1 MAQHRWLY
9 QRAQRLQETTF
20 DQETGQIV
28 DTKLFSLY
36 LRYANAN
43 ERAFHK
49 CLADLLKLRS
59 QREKVRIG
67 FESELRRQEKH
78 QSWKNFDLMETSKRQ
93 GQLARL
99 EYTWEDEKRL
109 AEQAKTEQKAA

>member
-20 DQETGQIV
+20 DQETGQII

-36 LRYANAN
+36 LRYATAN

-59 QREKVRIG
+59 AREKFRIG
-67 FESELRRQEKH
+67 FESEQRRHDKH
-78 QSWKNFDLMETSKRQ
+78 ESWKNFDLMEISMKQIQLMRAEDAWEREKRQ
-93 GQLARL
+93 
-99 EYTWEDEKRL
+99 
-109 AEQAKTEQKAA
+109 AEQPKSEQKAD